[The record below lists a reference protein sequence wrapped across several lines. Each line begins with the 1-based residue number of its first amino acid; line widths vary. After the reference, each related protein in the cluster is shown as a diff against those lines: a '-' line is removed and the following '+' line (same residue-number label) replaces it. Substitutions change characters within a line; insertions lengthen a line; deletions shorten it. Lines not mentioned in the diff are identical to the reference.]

1 MDDVQIATAL
11 RDFLK
16 FGDGNQIIEIV
27 IRNKNKRFKA
37 FQKVM
42 IKDLQES
49 EKKELAE
56 KAIKALN
63 KNNKLNEKN
72 LRMLNH
78 ISKVQNFSFVLSGL
92 DLCATCAGFAIMY
105 EKLDSMSKEIN
116 QQLSSL
122 HDTMKKEVDVHSEF
136 EFNKVLADYQD
147 MLDCRKKQKPY
158 SEQRMR
164 DLIDREYNML
174 TLLINI
180 LQMDISSN
188 MNSVITAIFSLL
200 SMFTKS
206 LEYFDQQ
213 YYFNNYETLKNG
225 KSEDIWHS
233 SHKKWMGIYD
243 TLSSDW
249 FVEMLQDYA
258 MFQTDLSTRCI
269 DQYYVELIDTVL
281 EYRED
286 IQDNQELIKLVQNSA
301 DLNTINEKIKESVNE
316 EIEQCLKDSFENTNS
331 QDYKEMRDY
340 IFNQASVV

>member
-1 MDDVQIATAL
+1 
-11 RDFLK
+11 
-16 FGDGNQIIEIV
+16 
-27 IRNKNKRFKA
+27 
-37 FQKVM
+37 
-42 IKDLQES
+42 
-49 EKKELAE
+49 
-56 KAIKALN
+56 
-63 KNNKLNEKN
+63 
-72 LRMLNH
+72 
-78 ISKVQNFSFVLSGL
+78 
-92 DLCATCAGFAIMY
+92 
-105 EKLDSMSKEIN
+105 
-116 QQLSSL
+116 
-122 HDTMKKEVDVHSEF
+122 
-136 EFNKVLADYQD
+136 
-147 MLDCRKKQKPY
+147 
-158 SEQRMR
+158 MR

-243 TLSSDW
+243 ILSSDW

-301 DLNTINEKIKESVNE
+301 DLNTINEKIKESMNE